1 MNKIVVTPP
10 KPIKVNVDKRN
21 NINKKVE
28 LSTKVIKAKL
38 FLMKPK
44 KN

>member
-28 LSTKVIKAKL
+28 LSTKVIVVEIIDGGL
-38 FLMKPK
+38 F
-44 KN
+44 